1 MKLADYVINFLGDR
15 GIDQVFVLYGSA
27 NGHLIDAFTRAEKTS
42 YVATMHEQ
50 GAGFAAECYGRVK
63 GIPGAAI
70 ATSGPGALNLL
81 NPIANCFYESVPCIF
96 ITGNINSQ
104 FMRPDPSVRQV
115 GFQETDVVTIV
126 ESITKNAV
134 MITDPKDIR
143 YEMEKAFFMAEEG
156 RPGPCVIDIPI
167 DIQKAEINP
176 DELFSFD
183 TNAAGVH
190 YKTDVVDQQIET
202 YIEDLKKSD
211 RPVLMVGGGAR
222 IGNAVDLVR
231 EIAEVAMVP
240 AYPTWNAL
248 DIITSDFPY
257 YGGRIGTYGGAG
269 RNFGIQNSDVLM
281 GIGTRVSGRITGG
294 NIHTFARGAKKFVV
308 DLDKALLQP
317 KLQQVPI
324 DVNILCDVRD
334 FCQRLLKRLKEERA
348 AGNLPKHEKWNA
360 QCQEWKVK
368 YDPVRPEMFE
378 DGAYQFEG
386 QEYVHPYA
394 FMRRLSE
401 KMGGDDIL
409 VCDLGG
415 TSVVVAHAFETK
427 FGEQYLT
434 NNGNAP
440 MGFSMCAAMGA
451 WMADPSRNVI
461 AIIGDGGMIL
471 NIQELQTMK
480 NYGMKIKTFIMN
492 NHIYGITKA
501 FQETN
506 FEGRCEAC
514 GPVGYNPPNFVNVA
528 KGFDIQTFEVSKNAD
543 IDSTIDTVMAFD
555 GPAVCDVNMHE
566 YHTYEPRIF
575 GWSTPVEDMYPYLPR
590 DEFRKNMTVEP
601 IEGWE
606 EPAMPDIVNP
616 NSAKPGTEGTRTM
629 E

>member
-134 MITDPKDIR
+134 MITDPKSIR

-190 YKTDVVDQQIET
+190 YRTDVVDQQIET
-202 YIEDLKKSD
+202 YIEDLKKSE
-211 RPVLMVGGGAR
+211 RPVLMIGGGAR
-222 IGNAVDLVR
+222 IGDAVDLVR

-257 YGGRIGTYGGAG
+257 YG
-269 RNFGIQNSDVLM
+269 S
-281 GIGTRVSGRITGG
+281 
-294 NIHTFARGAKKFVV
+294 
-308 DLDKALLQP
+308 
-317 KLQQVPI
+317 
-324 DVNILCDVRD
+324 
-334 FCQRLLKRLKEERA
+334 
-348 AGNLPKHEKWNA
+348 
-360 QCQEWKVK
+360 K
-368 YDPVRPEMFE
+368 YP
-378 DGAYQFEG
+378 DG
-386 QEYVHPYA
+386 
-394 FMRRLSE
+394 
-401 KMGGDDIL
+401 
-409 VCDLGG
+409 
-415 TSVVVAHAFETK
+415 
-427 FGEQYLT
+427 
-434 NNGNAP
+434 
-440 MGFSMCAAMGA
+440 
-451 WMADPSRNVI
+451 
-461 AIIGDGGMIL
+461 
-471 NIQELQTMK
+471 
-480 NYGMKIKTFIMN
+480 
-492 NHIYGITKA
+492 
-501 FQETN
+501 
-506 FEGRCEAC
+506 
-514 GPVGYNPPNFVNVA
+514 
-528 KGFDIQTFEVSKNAD
+528 
-543 IDSTIDTVMAFD
+543 
-555 GPAVCDVNMHE
+555 
-566 YHTYEPRIF
+566 
-575 GWSTPVEDMYPYLPR
+575 
-590 DEFRKNMTVEP
+590 
-601 IEGWE
+601 
-606 EPAMPDIVNP
+606 
-616 NSAKPGTEGTRTM
+616 
-629 E
+629 